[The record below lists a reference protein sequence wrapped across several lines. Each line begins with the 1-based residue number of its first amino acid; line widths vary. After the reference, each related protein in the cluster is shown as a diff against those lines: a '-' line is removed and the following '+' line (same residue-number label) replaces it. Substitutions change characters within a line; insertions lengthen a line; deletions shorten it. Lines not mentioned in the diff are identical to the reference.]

1 MAIVDDY
8 EDGQGRLSNC
18 VWVMRMK
25 GHGNNINDV
34 MTVKLFILF
43 GISIFVLCLFMSAV
57 FCFDLFMNTILGL
70 IKVIIVYFALRI
82 MHFYAFMHFLSQIPR
97 YHQTLI

>member
-18 VWVMRMK
+18 GWVMRMK

-43 GISIFVLCLFMSAV
+43 GISIFCTLLVYECCILFRS
-57 FCFDLFMNTILGL
+57 FHEHNPGL
-70 IKVIIVYFALRI
+70 
-82 MHFYAFMHFLSQIPR
+82 H
-97 YHQTLI
+97 